1 MELNDIIDAILFK
14 CVESRGYY
22 QDIGVLAD
30 SVAGRV
36 LSDSEKDDIE
46 REIVDSGLLDQVGAG
61 WGANAK
67 TREICKNGG
76 YVKYITAINKEQKI
90 RHKAQTASGGRNRR
104 RQVGIRVYRDHNG
117 TEAERPT
124 RGIGFRSTSSA
135 PTVALMVTK
144 LRSTEK
150 ASSA

>member
-1 MELNDIIDAILFK
+1 MELNDIIDAVLFK

-36 LSDSEKDDIE
+36 LSDSEKNDIE
-46 REIVDSGLLDQVGAG
+46 RKIEDSGLLDQVGAG

-76 YVKYITAINKEQKI
+76 YVKYITAIDKGQKI
-90 RHKAQTASGGRNRR
+90 RNKAQTARDRKDIFDFYTRWYPYIISTISI
-104 RQVGIRVYRDHNG
+104 VLSIWAFIR
-117 TEAERPT
+117 T
-124 RGIGFRSTSSA
+124 
-135 PTVALMVTK
+135 LK
-144 LRSTEK
+144 
-150 ASSA
+150 

>member
-46 REIVDSGLLDQVGAG
+46 SEIVDSGRLAHLL
-61 WGANAK
+61 W
-67 TREICKNGG
+67 
-76 YVKYITAINKEQKI
+76 EQGV
-90 RHKAQTASGGRNRR
+90 TGSNP
-104 RQVGIRVYRDHNG
+104 V
-117 TEAERPT
+117 TPT
-124 RGIGFRSTSSA
+124 
-135 PTVALMVTK
+135 K
-144 LRSTEK
+144 
-150 ASSA
+150 